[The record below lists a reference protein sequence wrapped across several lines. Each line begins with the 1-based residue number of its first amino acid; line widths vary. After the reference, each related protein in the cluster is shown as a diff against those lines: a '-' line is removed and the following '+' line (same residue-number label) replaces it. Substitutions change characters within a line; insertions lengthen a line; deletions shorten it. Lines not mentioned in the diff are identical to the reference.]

1 MSILVVG
8 AIHHDVIVDAP
19 RLPRVDETLTGSA
32 VRYAF
37 GGKGGNQAVAAARL
51 GKALHVPVAMAASL
65 GADAPGDEALETL
78 HEAGVETDL
87 VQRVETPTGMSVAIG
102 LPDGGYGAVIVS
114 ASNLELDASA
124 ISITPDTQWVVLQ
137 NELPSPVNEV
147 VAGQAKRVG
156 ARVLLN
162 AAPAR
167 LLTEDLAE
175 RLDVLVVNR
184 VEAADMLSLD
194 PQALDGKA
202 AALQLA
208 AHYGCAIIVTLGDQ
222 GLWLIDLDTMEHVPA
237 FKVPVISTHGAG
249 DAFVGA
255 LSVALC
261 SGQALLDAAR
271 FASAAAALHVSTD
284 VDARGSIPHEAVQA
298 LAQTFKR

>member
-19 RLPRVDETLTGSA
+19 RLPRIDETLTGSA

-37 GGKGGNQAVAAARL
+37 GGKGGNQAIAAARL
-51 GKALHVPVAMAASL
+51 GKALNIPVALAASL
-65 GADAPGDEALETL
+65 GTDPPGDEAVETL
-78 HEAGVETDL
+78 HQAGVSTGL
-87 VQRVETPTGMSVAIG
+87 VQRVETPTGMSVAVS

-124 ISITPDTQWVVLQ
+124 ISIVPGTQWVVLQ
-137 NELPSPVNEV
+137 NELPSPVNEA
-147 VAGQAKRVG
+147 VAGQAKRAG

-167 LLTEDLAE
+167 LLAGDLADQ
-175 RLDVLVVNR
+175 LDLLVANR

-194 PQALDGKA
+194 PDTLDGKA
-202 AALQLA
+202 ATLQLA
-208 AHYGCAIIVTLGDQ
+208 ALYGCAIIVTLGDQ
-222 GLWLIDLDTMEHVPA
+222 GLWMIDLDTTKHVPA
-237 FKVPVISTHGAG
+237 FSVPVISTHGAG

-255 LSVALC
+255 LSVGLC
-261 SGQALLDAAR
+261 DGQSLFEAAR
-271 FASAAAALHVSTD
+271 FASAAAALHVSTE
-284 VDARGSIPHEAVQA
+284 VDARPSITHDAVQA
-298 LAQTFKR
+298 FAKTF